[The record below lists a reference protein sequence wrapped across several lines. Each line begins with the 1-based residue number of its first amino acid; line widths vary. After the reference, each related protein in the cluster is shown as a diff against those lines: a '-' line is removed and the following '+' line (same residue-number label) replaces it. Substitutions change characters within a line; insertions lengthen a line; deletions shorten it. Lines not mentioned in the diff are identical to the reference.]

1 MTAPPYSPRE
11 ELANA
16 LTHGAGILASAA
28 GAAVLVVL
36 AAGNSA
42 TAVVAA
48 SVFGGSLILLYTAS
62 TLYHATR
69 RSTTK
74 VRLKVLDH
82 CAIYILIAGT
92 YPSRWW
98 ASEAPGGG
106 ACSALSGGSPRQAWS
121 SSSSGPGAEG
131 LDGALYRDGM
141 AHRHRRRP
149 HHPGTI
155 SPCAGL
161 ALRRRGGIHL
171 GHALSG
177 MSLCWRAACPTASR
191 WECRWWDLPPRVVPH
206 PMLVP
211 APVEGREGRASSGT
225 RATLNRLR
233 GRGKAAAGAVGSD
246 GIVLGLHCST
256 STAPAPTSRRSPRST
271 ARP

>member
-11 ELANA
+11 EIANT

-92 YPSRWW
+92 YTPF
-98 ASEAPGGG
+98 
-106 ACSALSGGSPRQAWS
+106 
-121 SSSSGPGAEG
+121 
-131 LDGALYRDGM
+131 
-141 AHRHRRRP
+141 
-149 HHPGTI
+149 T
-155 SPCAGL
+155 
-161 ALRRRGGIHL
+161 
-171 GHALSG
+171 
-177 MSLCWRAACPTASR
+177 
-191 WECRWWDLPPRVVPH
+191 
-206 PMLVP
+206 LV
-211 APVEGREGRASSGT
+211 G
-225 RATLNRLR
+225 LR
-233 GRGKAAAGAVGSD
+233 GTWGWSLFGVIWGLAAAGV
-246 GIVLGLHCST
+246 VFKLF
-256 STAPAPTSRRSPRST
+256 
-271 ARP
+271 